1 MQVKLH
7 DQTLEQ
13 FRAQLWIRS
22 YCAHIESRQTSTV
35 SSTDAARTADKALEE
50 FNERFKPGTPYNA
63 D

>member
-22 YCAHIESRQTSTV
+22 YCAHIENRQIIPMHGNG
-35 SSTDAARTADKALEE
+35 DAAKTADKAVEE
-50 FNERFKPGTPYNA
+50 FNERFKPGAPA
-63 D
+63 